1 MRKEIFKIT
10 IFVLL
15 AFFLIV
21 PSVSAEKT
29 VGDLK
34 KELANLKAQKSANE
48 STKNRTQS
56 EINSTN
62 AAISNAH
69 SEVEKAETDIEVAKK
84 KIEDSNDKI
93 AKTKEESAKLLTFFE
108 VMQGEDML
116 LEYVSGATSMNDLI
130 MRSDAVTQIL
140 NYNQSKLKELE
151 QLIEDNKQLQVDL
164 KKKEEDLNKKIEQY
178 ESSVA
183 SLQNDLSSL
192 VRLSLDIDS
201 QIKAQQDLIKYYE
214 SIGCKDDQYLNS
226 CVGIVNNSGWLKPTN
241 KGYISSVFGY
251 RTFNLNGR
259 MVTDYHTGVDIAG
272 VSRGTTIY
280 PTASG
285 QVAAIIWHASCGG
298 NQVIIHTRVNGAD
311 YSIHFAHMLEV
322 YVKVGQQV
330 DVNTPVGSVGG
341 GGETLRHNGG
351 WDTCSTGY
359 HLHYN
364 VAKGHYL
371 GNGYSSYSKYVANSM
386 SPPGLP
392 KYGSWYYS
400 RY

>member
-1 MRKEIFKIT
+1 MMKKVLKICL
-10 IFVLL
+10 IFVL
-15 AFFLIV
+15 AFALMI
-21 PSVSAEKT
+21 PRANAKT
-29 VGDLK
+29 LGALK
-34 KELANLKAQKSANE
+34 QELANLKAKKSANE
-48 STKNRTQS
+48 STKSRTQS

-69 SEVEKAETDIEVAKK
+69 AEVEKAETDIEVAKK
-84 KIEDSNDKI
+84 RIEDSNTKI
-93 AKTKEESAKLLTFFE
+93 TKTKEESAKLLAFFE
-108 VMQGEDML
+108 IMQGEDML
-116 LEYVSGATSMNDLI
+116 LEYVSGATTMNDLI
-130 MRSDAVTQIL
+130 MRADAVTQIMD
-140 NYNQSKLKELE
+140 YNQNKLKELE

-164 KKKEEDLNKKIEQY
+164 KKKEEDLNKKITEY
-178 ESSVA
+178 ESSVE

-201 QIKAQQDLIKYYE
+201 QIKAQQDLIKFYE
-214 SIGCKDDQYLNS
+214 SVGCKDDQDIS
-226 CVGIVNNSGWLKPTN
+226 TCSGVSDNSGWLKPTN
-241 KGYISSVFGY
+241 KGYISSIFGY
-251 RTFNLNGR
+251 RTFVLNGR
-259 MVTDYHTGVDIAG
+259 TVTDYHTGVDIAG

-280 PTASG
+280 PTANG

-298 NQVIIHTRVNGAD
+298 NQVIIHTRVNGED
-311 YSIHFAHMLEV
+311 YSIHYAHMLEV
-322 YVKVGQQV
+322 YVSVGQQV
-330 DVNTPVGSVGG
+330 NINTPVGSVGG
-341 GGETLRHNGG
+341 GGETLRYNGG

-371 GNGYSSYSKYVANSM
+371 GNGYSSYSKYVSNSM